1 MFDNFLVPLQSF
13 LLFRN
18 DCTRPYKST
27 PAVLLSFEIHFE
39 RTYQFIILFIR
50 RCNLFVPFPTFD
62 APFVRWLAS
71 IKELTAVNGQMPQIP
86 VHSNIKKS
94 KSFDFASHNGQIK
107 VLSGENRNNY
117 ISVPCSAETI
127 KWNE

>member
-1 MFDNFLVPLQSF
+1 
-13 LLFRN
+13 
-18 DCTRPYKST
+18 
-27 PAVLLSFEIHFE
+27 
-39 RTYQFIILFIR
+39 
-50 RCNLFVPFPTFD
+50 
-62 APFVRWLAS
+62 
-71 IKELTAVNGQMPQIP
+71 MPQIP

-127 KWNE
+127 KWNEWNERFHCSHALQSNDIN